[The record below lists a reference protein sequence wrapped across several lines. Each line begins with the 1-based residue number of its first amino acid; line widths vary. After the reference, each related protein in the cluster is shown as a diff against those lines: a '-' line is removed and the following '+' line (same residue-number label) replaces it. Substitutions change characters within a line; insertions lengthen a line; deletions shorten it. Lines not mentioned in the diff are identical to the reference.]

1 MASKEKMAIRNYGI
15 NVLGYTAEQM
25 DQVYDY
31 RHLLGLRNAWMYDK
45 TLKATKVK
53 PTEKKAVA
61 RTARPGTSNV
71 PKSASPVKKQNKD

>member
-45 TLKATKVK
+45 TLKATKANKSHYK
-53 PTEKKAVA
+53 P
-61 RTARPGTSNV
+61 N
-71 PKSASPVKKQNKD
+71 NNL